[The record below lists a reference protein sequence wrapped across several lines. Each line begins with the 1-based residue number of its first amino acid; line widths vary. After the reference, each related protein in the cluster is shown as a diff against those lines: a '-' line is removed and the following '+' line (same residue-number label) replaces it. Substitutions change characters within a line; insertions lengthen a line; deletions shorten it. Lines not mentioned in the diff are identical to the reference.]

1 MNTTTSCFKESAFAK
16 KLALSLGLV
25 AALAVPTTSRA
36 ASATWNGTV
45 NATWSNAANWSASPV
60 PGVADTATFSKAGN
74 GNTNIDLTTGVGITV
89 SNIVFDTSSAGPY
102 TIGIGGAGGQM
113 LTLPVNGAI
122 TVNSPVTSPQLFN
135 ASVSLGTNA
144 AGNYFFANNSGQ
156 FLTIAG
162 GISGGTAGAQNLF
175 VGGSGTTAISG
186 NIVNGSSTLTLTK
199 VGAGALT
206 LSGNDSNTGSIIV
219 SNGTLNLTGSYAPPA
234 TGNLG
239 AGAPN
244 GTAPIGVI
252 NISAGSTINLSAP
265 GAQNLFVGNYPSTL
279 GVVNQNGGTI
289 SIGQNL
295 KMGSDN
301 ASAGTNYG
309 FYNMT
314 GGAITMG
321 SNNRFRIGQ
330 ASGGPGSAFLF
341 YLSGSGTI
349 SLNALTLGMNANA
362 NGGVTPGGN
371 TVLYVSGGTITAGVP
386 GSGGANG
393 VSLGIGG
400 QGGLSTNIT
409 TISGTGSVSLNGMT
423 GLGASVSTSGS
434 NSGRVAVLN
443 LNGGGFLQTAQ
454 LYQDGNQSPTGY
466 LNFNGGTL
474 MAQTNNASF
483 LAGLTKATM
492 YNGGLTV
499 NDNGAAITIGQ
510 ALLAPTGNGVASI
523 AVSGASGY
531 VGAPYVSI
539 SGGNPTTPAT
549 AVALLAGSG
558 NVTNIVITSPGT
570 GYTSA
575 PTVTLLDGG
584 GTPGTLTPTLGA
596 SGSGGL
602 TKTNT
607 GTLTMSGAN
616 TYTGLTSVAQGA
628 LMLSGGTLG
637 GPVTV
642 ASGNAFG
649 GNGAVNGSV
658 TLAPGATTLQLSNGV
673 AAPLTVGNGLTLG
686 NGNILTFELGS
697 VASSDKI
704 VLTGGTANVSGT
716 VTIKLSALGGF
727 SVGNYSL
734 ISGGSL
740 AGTNG
745 FVLGATP
752 DPTLIYALT
761 NNSGNLLVQ
770 ITTTNA
776 SPTAFWWGDV
786 DGNWNTTSPANN
798 WAPNSAGT
806 NNTTFL
812 PNLVTAVTFAT
823 TNAANLATTLGASFE
838 ISTLAFTT
846 PGSVTIGGAN
856 TLTIDSGLTVNP
868 GAGAVTI
875 SAGDVALGFNQTWI
889 NNDSNPFTVSS
900 PIIDNGNGISLA
912 FAGTGRTTL
921 SGVSTYGGGTVVDG
935 GTLALGIANAL
946 NAAGAVTVNGGILDI
961 GANSEAVGPVALI
974 SGVITGT
981 VGVLSGSSFTVQSGA
996 ISAIL
1001 GGGGGLTM
1009 TGTAVTVTLSATN
1022 TYTGS
1027 TFVSAGTLVLAPGGV
1042 ISNGAA
1048 SSIGHSGSD
1057 NGSLTLQGNASFGAG
1072 IFSIGDADG
1081 SQGTL
1086 NLSGNATVYA
1096 NEVIVG
1102 SASDAGS
1109 GAQGVV
1115 NQSGGTLTVTGVGAV
1130 DGSFILGGTVNLTG
1144 CNGLGTYNLSGGSVL
1159 VAGGNGWIGGWGQGA
1174 LNVTGGGITF
1184 SNFLSV
1190 GREISTTVVQPDSHG
1205 TLTVSGSGVVTQA
1218 NPFAH
1223 TVIGELSTGTLVVAS
1238 SGLMVVQG
1246 NDGLILGNGPLGQG
1260 TVNLNGG
1267 KLITTNVNQNLG
1279 GTNGASF
1286 FNFNGGTLKAT
1297 GFQPA
1302 FMTGLTRAT
1311 VQSAGA
1317 VIDDSGFIITIGQA
1331 LLDGGT
1337 GGGLTKLGSGT
1348 VKLTG
1353 PSTYNGPTA
1362 VNAGRLAVPATQ
1374 TGTGAVTVA
1383 DSADLRVTAANT
1395 IQLSPV
1401 SITLGSSAGA
1411 TIEFNAVSNTT
1422 VAPVSVGTYTLNGID
1437 PLKVVG
1443 GVFVNSNSY
1452 PLIHYVTKAG
1462 SGTNIFT
1469 PPGGMTATLS
1479 TSNNTIY
1486 LNVLNIGVQLWK
1498 GNVNTNWDI
1507 ETTTN
1512 WTVNATPSVYGDGG
1526 LVQFDDTAVATSV
1539 NIVSEVL
1546 PSGVIISNAAK
1557 TYTFSGAGAIS
1568 GVGSLTMSGSGLAVM
1583 GNTNT
1588 YSGPTTINSGTFRLA
1603 GNNVIPS
1610 GSGNGSVLV
1619 NGTLDLAGHSNTIN
1633 GLSGSGI
1640 VDSTVAGAA
1649 ALTVGLDG
1657 SSSIFSGVVQN
1668 TAATLA
1674 LVKVGIGAFTLVG
1687 NNSHSGGTTLSAGQL
1702 NIDSATAL
1710 GAAAGTFTING
1721 GTIDNT
1727 TSNTITVANNNPQ
1740 AWNGPFTYA
1749 GSVTNLNLGTGAVAI
1764 PASTNRGVTVT
1775 ANNLIVGGLI
1785 SGGGSGI
1792 TKLGGGTL
1800 SLLGMNTFSASMFI
1814 NAGTVVVSNVG
1825 DAFSPGGVGAGGIIN
1840 FGAGGVD
1847 GRLTDVGPGE
1857 TTFKVISL
1865 ADNSGG
1871 GAIINMSGTGL
1882 LDFGSD
1888 LQVGGTSAHNLTLE
1902 GSGPGTGEV
1911 DGAISDY
1918 GPGNPTSVI
1927 KGGTGVWMLIMGNMG
1942 GAVNT
1947 YTGDTSIKTG
1957 TLVVASIGNA
1967 GAAPNDL
1974 GGGTN
1979 IILGSVG
1986 ATGTV
1991 VYVGGG
1997 ETTSKNIGLT
2007 ASGTGGGIIDQ
2018 SGSGLLEFTGILYG
2032 TQPFAKSITLQGSAT
2047 GSGEFAGAITENGTN
2062 QCSVIKSGTGLWT
2075 LSAAT
2080 NTYTGA
2086 TTVNSGTLA
2095 IAGSGTISNSPTIT
2109 VASGATL
2116 DLSGHTGGGMTF
2128 VVGQTLA
2135 GSGTVIGAVTIA
2147 NGATLSPGGASP
2159 GTLTIQGNLVLNNS
2173 SALAYQLGTNSDRTV
2188 VEANLTLAGALTVT
2202 NSGGFGPGNYTL
2214 ITYSGTLVNNGLTV
2228 NPLPGGLTGTIVAGG
2243 GTVVLQVAASSDPY
2257 TAWAGHYGLSG
2268 ANANGNANPTGDG
2281 MDNTNKFLAGFNPT
2295 NNAAYL
2301 HVISIAKTNTT
2312 DINVIYLGAS
2322 GDTSYAGG
2330 PSSRTNVLEFTTGTA
2345 NGSYSSNNFTSTG
2358 VSNILSGGIGLG
2370 TLTNMV
2376 DSGGA
2381 TNVPSRYY
2389 RVRVLVP

>member
-1 MNTTTSCFKESAFAK
+1 MNTTTLSFKESSFAK
-16 KLALSLGLV
+16 RLALSLGLV
-25 AALAVPTTSRA
+25 AVLAVPTASRA

-45 NATWSNAANWSASPV
+45 DAIWSNVNDWSTSPV
-60 PGVADTATFSKAGN
+60 PGVADTATFSNTGN
-74 GNTNIDLTTGVGITV
+74 GNTNIDLTTGVGVTV
-89 SNIVFDTSSAGPY
+89 GSIVFDTSNAAAY
-102 TIGIGGAGGQM
+102 TIGAGAVGSQA
-113 LTLPVNGAI
+113 LTLPINGAL
-122 TVNSPVTSPQLFN
+122 TVNSPVTSPQLIN

-144 AGNYFFANNSGQ
+144 VAGNYFLANNSGQ
-156 FLTIAG
+156 ALTIAG
-162 GISGGTAGAQNLF
+162 GISGATGGTAGGKNLY
-175 VGGSGTTAISG
+175 VGGSGSTVISG
-186 NIVNGSSTLTLTK
+186 GIVNGGSTLTLTK
-199 VGAGALT
+199 VGGGTLT
-206 LSGNDSNTGSIIV
+206 LSGSDSNTGSIVV
-219 SNGTLNLTGSYAPPA
+219 SNGTLNVTGSYAPPA

-239 AGAPN
+239 VGAPN

-265 GAQNLFVGNYPSTL
+265 GAQNLFVGNYPSSL

-295 KMGSDN
+295 KMGADN

-349 SLNALTLGMNANA
+349 ALNVLTLGMNANA

-400 QGGLSTNIT
+400 QGGLSTNIV
-409 TISGTGSVSLNGMT
+409 TISGTGNLSLYGTT
-423 GLGASVSTSGS
+423 GLGASVATSGS
-434 NSGRVAVLN
+434 NSGRVSVLN

-454 LYQDGNQSPTGY
+454 IFLSGIQFPTGY
-466 LNFNGGTL
+466 INFNGGTL
-474 MAQTNNASF
+474 MASNSQASF
-483 LAGLTKATM
+483 LTGLNQATM
-492 YNGGLTV
+492 YSGGLTL

-510 ALLAPTGNGVASI
+510 ALLAPTGNGVVSI

-531 VGAPYVSI
+531 VGAPYVGI

-549 AVALLAGSG
+549 AVALLDGSG

-570 GYTSA
+570 GYTST

-616 TYTGLTSVAQGA
+616 TYTGLTTVAQGA
-628 LMLSGGTLG
+628 LILSGGTLG

-642 ASGNAFG
+642 ASGNLTLG
-649 GNGAVNGSV
+649 GSGASTISGSV
-658 TLAPGATTLQLSNGV
+658 TLGSGNTLNLSNSVV
-673 AAPLTVGNGLTLG
+673 ATLTITNGLSLNSNTL
-686 NGNILTFELGS
+686 NFSLGGQS
-697 VASSDKI
+697 ATNNI
-704 VLTGGTANVSGT
+704 VLTGGSLAVSGINTVNVS
-716 VTIKLSALGGF
+716 AAGGF
-727 SVGNYSL
+727 GTVGNYRL
-734 ISGGSL
+734 ITGGGLANTNSFVLKTTPTGPFGFALTVSGGDLFVQATSSL
-740 AGTNG
+740 
-745 FVLGATP
+745 P
-752 DPTLIYALT
+752 
-761 NNSGNLLVQ
+761 S
-770 ITTTNA
+770 
-776 SPTAFWWGDV
+776 SAFWDGSV
-786 DGNWNTTSPANN
+786 DSSWSTTNN
-798 WAPNSAGT
+798 WAPDSAGT
-806 NNTTFL
+806 NSIAS
-812 PNLVTAVTFAT
+812 PPGAPTAVTFAT
-823 TNAANLATTLGASFE
+823 GNAQNFSTTLGANFTINTLT
-838 ISTLAFTT
+838 ISTASNVTISGANALTNINGIAINSGA
-846 PGSVTIGGAN
+846 GSVTI
-856 TLTIDSGLTVNP
+856 SVNNM
-868 GAGAVTI
+868 
-875 SAGDVALGFNQTWI
+875 ALGFNQTW
-889 NNDSNPFTVSS
+889 NNNGGNPFIVSS
-900 PIIDNGNGISLA
+900 PINGIGNSLTI
-912 FAGTGRTTL
+912 AGTGRTTL
-921 SGVSTYGGGTVVDG
+921 SGTSTYSGGTVVNS

-946 NAAGAVTVNGGILDI
+946 NTAGTVTMNGGNLDI
-961 GANSEAVGPVALI
+961 GANSETVGPVALV
-974 SGVITGT
+974 SGTITGT
-981 VGVLSGSSFTVQSGA
+981 VGVLSGSSYGLQSGA
-996 ISAIL
+996 IGAIL
-1001 GGGGGLTM
+1001 GGGSGLTM
-1009 TGTAVTVTLSATN
+1009 TGTAATVTLSATN
-1022 TYTGS
+1022 TFTGS
-1027 TFVSAGTLVLAPGGV
+1027 TFVSAGTLVLAQGGV
-1042 ISNGAA
+1042 ISNGSV
-1048 SSIGHSGSD
+1048 SSIGHQGSD
-1057 NGSLTLQGNASFGAG
+1057 NGTLTLQGNASFGSG

-1081 SQGTL
+1081 SAGTL

-1096 NEVIVG
+1096 PEILVG

-1109 GAQGVV
+1109 GAQGTV
-1115 NQSGGTLTVTGVGAV
+1115 NQSGGTVTVSGVGAA

-1144 CNGLGTYNLSGGSVL
+1144 CNGVGTYNLSGGNVL

-1190 GREISTTVVQPDSHG
+1190 GREISTTVVQPASHG

-1218 NPFAH
+1218 NPLAH

-1238 SGLMVVQG
+1238 SGLMVVRG

-1260 TVNLNGG
+1260 TVNLLGG
-1267 KLITTNVNQNLG
+1267 TLITTNVNQNLG
-1279 GTNGASF
+1279 GTNGSSF
-1286 FNFNGGTLKAT
+1286 FNFNGGTLKAS

-1302 FMTGLTRAT
+1302 FMSGLTMAT
-1311 VQSAGA
+1311 VQSGGA

-1337 GGGLTKLGSGT
+1337 GGGLTKLGGGT
-1348 VKLTG
+1348 VKLTAS
-1353 PSTYNGPTA
+1353 STYNGPTA

-1383 DSADLRVTAANT
+1383 DTAAFRVTAANT
-1395 IQLSPV
+1395 IQLLPV
-1401 SITLGSSAGA
+1401 SITLGSSAGGS
-1411 TIEFNAVSNTT
+1411 IEFNAVSNAT
-1422 VAPVSVGTYTLNGID
+1422 VAPVSVGTYTLNGTD

-1443 GVFVNSNSY
+1443 GTFVNSNSY

-1462 SGTNIFT
+1462 SGTNTFT

-1486 LNVLNIGVQLWK
+1486 LNVLNIGAQLWK

-1512 WTVNATPSVYGDGG
+1512 WTVNAVPSTYGDGG
-1526 LVQFDDTAVATSV
+1526 LVQFDDSAIATSV
-1539 NIVSEVL
+1539 NLVSEVL
-1546 PSGVIISNAAK
+1546 PSGVIISNVTK
-1557 TYTFSGAGAIS
+1557 TYNFSGAGAIS
-1568 GVGSLTMSGSGLAVM
+1568 GVGSLTMNGSGLAVM

-1588 YSGPTTINSGTFRLA
+1588 YNGPTTINSGTFRLA

-1610 GSGNGSVLV
+1610 GSGNGSVLL

-1640 VDSTVAGAA
+1640 VDNTVTGAA

-1657 SSSIFSGVVQN
+1657 TSSIFSGVVQN

-1674 LVKVGIGAFTLVG
+1674 LVKVGIGALTLVG
-1687 NNSHSGGTTLSAGQL
+1687 NNTHSGGTTLSGGQL

-1740 AWNGPFTYA
+1740 VWNGPFTYA
-1749 GSVTNLNLGTGAVAI
+1749 GSLTNLNLGTGVVTI

-1775 ANNLIVGGLI
+1775 ANNLIVGGVI
-1785 SGGGSGI
+1785 NGAGSGI

-1800 SLLGMNTFSASMFI
+1800 SLLAMNTFSASMFI

-1825 DAFSPGGVGAGGIIN
+1825 DAFANGGVGAGGIIN
-1840 FGAGGVD
+1840 FGAAGAD
-1847 GRLTDVGPGE
+1847 GRLTDVGAGE
-1857 TTFKVISL
+1857 STFKQISL
-1865 ADNSGG
+1865 PDSGGG

-1882 LDFGSD
+1882 LDFGAD
-1888 LQVGGTSAHNLTLE
+1888 LMVGGASAHNLTLE

-1918 GPGNPTSVI
+1918 SPALRTSVI

-1957 TLVVASIGNA
+1957 TLVVATIGNV
-1967 GAAPNDL
+1967 GATPNDL

-1991 VYVGGG
+1991 VYVGVG

-2007 ASGTGGGIIDQ
+2007 ASGNGGGIIDQ
-2018 SGSGLLEFTGILYG
+2018 SGSGLLKFTGVLYG

-2047 GSGEFAGAITENGTN
+2047 GSGQFAGAITQFSTN

-2080 NTYTGA
+2080 NSYTGA

-2095 IAGSGTISNSPTIT
+2095 IAGSGAISNSPTIT
-2109 VASGATL
+2109 VAGGATL
-2116 DLSGHTGGGMTF
+2116 DVSGHTGGGLTF
-2128 VVGQTLA
+2128 VAGQTLA
-2135 GSGTVIGAVTIA
+2135 GSGTVKGAVTMA

-2159 GTLTIQGNLVLNNS
+2159 GTLTIVGSLMLNS
-2173 SALAYQLGTNSDRTV
+2173 SSTLAYQLGTNSDLTAV
-2188 VEANLTLAGALTVT
+2188 MGNLTLAGALTVT

-2228 NPLPGGLTGTIVAGG
+2228 NPLPGGLTGMIVAGG
-2243 GTVVLQVAASSDPY
+2243 GTVVLQVAGSSDPY
-2257 TAWAGHYGLSG
+2257 TAWASHYSLSG
-2268 ANANGNANPTGDG
+2268 GNANGNADLTGDG
-2281 MDNTNKFLAGFNPT
+2281 MNNTNKFLAGFNPT

-2301 HVISIAKTNTT
+2301 HIISVARTNTT

-2322 GDTSYAGG
+2322 GDTSYMGG

-2345 NGSYSSNNFTSTG
+2345 NGSYNSNNFASTG
-2358 VSNILSGGIGLG
+2358 VSNILSGGVGLG
-2370 TLTNMV
+2370 MLTNMV
-2376 DSGGA
+2376 DPGGA
-2381 TNVPSRYY
+2381 TNTPSRYY